1 MGKAELSQ
9 AGQKMEG
16 KDDDTPPPL
25 IHAVWI
31 MRDKVSSQF
40 VNSDKPTN
48 EWILKNVLD
57 SLYIVPFC
65 LSHIYQ
71 NECVHPLMKQ
81 YSGGREPQDEGRE
94 ANR

>member
-65 LSHIYQ
+65 LSHIHRDSERQ
-71 NECVHPLMKQ
+71 LHFDTKVEHEEMVLV
-81 YSGGREPQDEGRE
+81 
-94 ANR
+94 A